1 MLPQLYELV
10 NAYNPDILWADLAD
24 GLGPASYFKSKEFLA
39 WLYNERYIYSIFLCS
54 CTMPD
59 LDKERR

>member
-1 MLPQLYELV
+1 MLLGTKT
-10 NAYNPDILWADLAD
+10 AD

-54 CTMPD
+54 CTMLD

>member
-10 NAYNPDILWADLAD
+10 NAYKPDILWADLAD

-39 WLYNERYIYSIFLCS
+39 WLYNERY
-54 CTMPD
+54 T
-59 LDKERR
+59 